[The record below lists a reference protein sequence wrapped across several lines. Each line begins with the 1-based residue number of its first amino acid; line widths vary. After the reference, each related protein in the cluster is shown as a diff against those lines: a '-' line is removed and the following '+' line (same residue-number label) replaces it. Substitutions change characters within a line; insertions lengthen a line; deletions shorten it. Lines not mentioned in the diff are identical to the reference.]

1 MDQVTQTAAPLPLSA
16 IKPKMRFEGT
26 IIKTRLE
33 GAVVDI
39 GAEKPAVLHISQMRT
54 ADKPHINRVTEIA
67 NVGDKV
73 TVWVKEVDVPQG
85 LIILTMIEPPLYDW
99 SDLKKDLKVT
109 GKVTRVTDFGAFVDF
124 KGPREGLVPAG
135 QLARQRINKPSDVV
149 AEGDEVTAWVV
160 SVERKRERIG
170 LTLIEPPALPWEQ
183 LKKGHTYRGKVTR
196 LERFG
201 AFVDIGAEREGL
213 VHVSELAPGY
223 VGDPADFV
231 QVGEEVQVKVLDVDR
246 RKRQI
251 QLSMKELV
259 AQEAQTAEPA
269 EELPTPMEQAFQS
282 ARQPKAAPPAQPPA
296 ARKDDRQRQLQK
308 DILRRTLEQHQAN
321 R

>member
-1 MDQVTQTAAPLPLSA
+1 MDQVTETAAPLPLSA
-16 IKPKMRFEGT
+16 IKPKMRFDGT
-26 IIKTRLE
+26 ITKVKLE

-54 ADKPHINRVTEIA
+54 ADKPHINRVTEVA

-73 TVWVKEVDVPQG
+73 TVWVKEVDASQG

-160 SVERKRERIG
+160 GVERKRERIG

-231 QVGEEVQVKVLDVDR
+231 QVGEEVQVKVLEVDR

-259 AQEAQTAEPA
+259 AQEAQAAEST

-282 ARQPKAAPPAQPPA
+282 ARQPKAAPPLT
-296 ARKDDRQRQLQK
+296 ARKDDKQRQLQK